1 MFRTTK
7 HPTSYLDF
15 SGKQRVTLSSDFDSK
30 SLQKATSA
38 TYVDNISP
46 NVKYYYMF
54 RTVDNHGNISNPSP
68 IYKVEM
74 VDDAGTVFP
83 VIDVVGFTDLIPKKR
98 TKSMKKYLYI
108 APTVAHTI
116 INQEKSNLSEATSAN
131 DANGQIFLGSKTE
144 TVWDKKFKIRLTSTK
159 TGRKMDINVVFK
171 HQHLTTE
178 ADSET

>member
-1 MFRTTK
+1 
-7 HPTSYLDF
+7 
-15 SGKQRVTLSSDFDSK
+15 
-30 SLQKATSA
+30 
-38 TYVDNISP
+38 
-46 NVKYYYMF
+46 
-54 RTVDNHGNISNPSP
+54 
-68 IYKVEM
+68 
-74 VDDAGTVFP
+74 
-83 VIDVVGFTDLIPKKR
+83 
-98 TKSMKKYLYI
+98 MKKYLYI